1 MATTA
6 SAELIKRTI
15 PPLTVWAVGRFVEMP
30 RVKRTLRR
38 VDATVLGAAV
48 RHRRVVTR
56 RILRIAAGLAFVAF
70 GASLILRMRRADV

>member
-15 PPLTVWAVGRFVEMP
+15 PPLTLWAVGRFVEMP

-48 RHRRVVTR
+48 RRRSITRRV
-56 RILRIAAGLAFVAF
+56 LRVAAGIAFVAF
-70 GASLILRMRRADV
+70 GATLILRMRRSEV